1 MESSVDMVSAALPP
15 VGVFVP
21 TDTGVHAW
29 RPEVTRLDVSATAD
43 GHKVL
48 VVSCA
53 GVTVQRID
61 LSPEAAGHLA
71 GLLSG

>member
-1 MESSVDMVSAALPP
+1 MSASLPP
-15 VGVFVP
+15 VGVYVP

-29 RPEVTRLDVSATAD
+29 QPDVTRIDVSATTD

-48 VVSCA
+48 VVSRSGA
-53 GVTVQRID
+53 TVQRID
-61 LSPEAAGHLA
+61 LSPEVARHLA